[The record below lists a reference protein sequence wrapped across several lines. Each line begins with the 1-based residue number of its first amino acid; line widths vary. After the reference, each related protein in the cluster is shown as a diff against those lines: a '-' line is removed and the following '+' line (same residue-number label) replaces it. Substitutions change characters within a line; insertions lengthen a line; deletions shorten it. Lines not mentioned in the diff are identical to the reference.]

1 MENLFFK
8 YMRERTGR
16 KKSPGPTFES
26 PGPVI
31 TISREYGCPGR
42 RIARLL
48 SETLTEKNKT
58 LGNNRSWKWI
68 SKEILEE
75 SARELKLSPAL
86 MQDLSEYRERG
97 FFENLA
103 LFFSD
108 EYYPSDV
115 KIKNTI
121 AKFIYNASVEG
132 NVVIVGRAA
141 EAITKNFTNSLHVKL
156 QAPLEWRA
164 RKVADVQGMTI
175 QEARREAQEMDHRR
189 FVFRNYF
196 EKARPDI
203 DYFDIFFNC
212 ANLTDEEIIETIVIL
227 AESRGFVV

>member
-1 MENLFFK
+1 
-8 YMRERTGR
+8 
-16 KKSPGPTFES
+16 
-26 PGPVI
+26 
-31 TISREYGCPGR
+31 
-42 RIARLL
+42 
-48 SETLTEKNKT
+48 
-58 LGNNRSWKWI
+58 
-68 SKEILEE
+68 
-75 SARELKLSPAL
+75 

-132 NVVIVGRAA
+132 SVVIVGRAA

-164 RKVADVQGMTI
+164 QRVADAKGMTI
-175 QEARREAQEMDHRR
+175 QEAKRESQEMDHRR
-189 FVFRNYF
+189 SVFRNYF

-203 DYFDIFFNC
+203 DYFDVFFNC
-212 ANLTDEEIIETIVIL
+212 ASLSDDEIIEAIVIL